1 MNRILAV
8 GLLALAPCAAQGLD
22 QRTASVGMR
31 ARIEQLTLPAPERIA
46 KPIDKHDK
54 LVLRIVNVYDHGA
67 NFRYDLEYYG
77 LEPGRYDLAALL
89 IPKDPSATLPTP
101 PPLEVTI
108 TPMRAPGQVLPNAL
122 TPTPTPHAG
131 GYTDWMS
138 AGAVAWV
145 LGLFAILFVGRA
157 RQRAAQ
163 ATQDQPL
170 TLADRLR
177 PMVEAASQGKLDSG
191 GKAQLERLLL
201 AFWRKRLDLEGVT
214 AAAAMPRL
222 RNHAEAGAL
231 LRQLE
236 DWLHK
241 PQPSSQVDLA
251 ALLAPYRAVAAD
263 TVEADARSHGAGH

>member
-1 MNRILAV
+1 MKSTFAV
-8 GLLALAPCAAQGLD
+8 WLLALAPLAAQGLD

-54 LVLRIVNVYDHGA
+54 LVLRVVNVYDHGA

-89 IPKDPSATLPTP
+89 VPKDPTATVPTP

-122 TPTPTPHAG
+122 TPTPTPRAG
-131 GYTDWMS
+131 GYTEWLS

-163 ATQDQPL
+163 AAQDRPL

-177 PMVEAASQGKLDSG
+177 PMVEAAAQGRLDSG

-201 AFWRKRLDLEGVT
+201 AFWRKRLALDGVS
-214 AAAAMPRL
+214 AAQAMPQL
-222 RNHAEAGAL
+222 RGHAEAGAL

-241 PQPSSQVDLA
+241 PQPSRDVDLA
-251 ALLAPYRAVAAD
+251 ALLAPYRAVAAE
-263 TVEADARSHGAGH
+263 TVEADARRQGAGH